1 VKLYDA
7 TLGIHEKMGV
17 FPGDPPFKAEP
28 VSRIQTGDNV
38 NLTRISMGTHLGTHV
53 DPPAHFIENG
63 ATVDQIAL
71 ETLVGPGVVADLRGC
86 AQIDRRALEKASV
99 AGTKRVLLKTDNG
112 PRLLASPWHP
122 DTVYLTE
129 EGARYLVENRIRL
142 VGIDALSIEHPDNP
156 GSLVHHILLEGGVL
170 VAEGVHLLEIPPG
183 EYEIFCLP
191 LKIKGADGAPA
202 RILLR
207 DP

>member
-1 VKLYDA
+1 ME
-7 TLGIHEKMGV
+7 G

-28 VSRIQTGDNV
+28 VSRIQRGDDF

-53 DPPAHFIENG
+53 DPPAHFMDNG

-71 ETLVGPGVVADLRGC
+71 ETMVGTGAVADLRGC
-86 AQIDRRALEKASV
+86 HQIDRRAVEKALN
-99 AGTKRVLLKTDNG
+99 AGTKRILLKTDNG

-129 EGARYLVENRIRL
+129 DGAGCLVENRIRL

-156 GSLVHHILLEGGVL
+156 GSPVHHILLKAGIL
-170 VAEGVHLLEIPPG
+170 VVEGVHLHDIPAG
-183 EYEIFCLP
+183 RYEIFCLP
-191 LKIKGADGAPA
+191 LKIEGGDGAPA

-207 DP
+207 GQP